1 VSETL
6 SAAQLVLRPIRGVEE
21 AEVLESVHRRCT
33 DRDGVD
39 PLSSVERLP
48 DLETLRSSIS
58 TALALG
64 RQERWTVAEVGHDV
78 AGYSRISV
86 WPERDGT
93 WVYLTLGWVV
103 PEWRGKGIAT
113 AMLRRAEDQIR
124 RLAATE
130 HPGKRAEFA
139 ANASSTE
146 HEATELLLHEG
157 YRAAYT
163 LLEMGLGPRDASPA
177 KIHALPPGV
186 EIRPS
191 LPEHIP
197 LIAECVN
204 KAYQAEYEAG
214 HYDSAS
220 SPDDF
225 ADELRQGVQDPTLW
239 KVAWAGGAIVGQVL
253 SVIERGRAEVFE
265 VSVLPAWRRRGLAS
279 CLLVHAL
286 REIRSRGVTEIRL
299 HTRDDFRT
307 RARDLYAQLGF
318 QVLKEFPRYRKPLHR
333 DSSEGTLAAP

>member
-1 VSETL
+1 MF

-21 AEVLESVHRRCT
+21 AEALESVHRRCM

-39 PLSSVERLP
+39 PLSSVESLP
-48 DLETLRSSIS
+48 DIETLRASIS

-64 RQERWTVAEVGHDV
+64 RQERWTVAEVGPNV
-78 AGYSRISV
+78 VGYGRISV

-93 WVYLTLGWVV
+93 WVYLALGWVV
-103 PEWRGKGIAT
+103 PEWREKGIAT

-124 RLAATE
+124 RLAAAE
-130 HPGKRAEFA
+130 HPGERAELA
-139 ANASSTE
+139 ANASSTQ

-157 YRAAYT
+157 YRLAYT
-163 LLEMGLGPRDASPA
+163 LLEMGLGPGDAFPTDVP
-177 KIHALPPGV
+177 ALPSGV

-197 LIAECVN
+197 LIAGCVN

-214 HYDSAS
+214 RYDSAS

-225 ADELRQGVQDPTLW
+225 VDDLRQGVQDPTLW
-239 KVAWAGGAIVGQVL
+239 KVGWAGGAIVGQVL

-265 VSVLPAWRRRGLAS
+265 VSVLPAWRRRGLAR
-279 CLLVHAL
+279 CLMVHAL

-318 QVLKEFPRYRKPLHR
+318 RVLKEFPRYRKPLHG
-333 DSSEGTLAAP
+333 DSPEQPLGAG